1 MSLVGSVAVQTLY
14 CCSRKLSAI
23 IGGGAAAA
31 GDVEGTPGRGG
42 GWTAALKLVRARVWA
57 GVCRG
62 QRAECGVD
70 CELCECGG

>member
-1 MSLVGSVAVQTLY
+1 MVYESSSSTMRLIDECASPHGSMSLVGSVAVQALY

-42 GWTAALKLVRARVWA
+42 G
-57 GVCRG
+57 
-62 QRAECGVD
+62 
-70 CELCECGG
+70 